1 MVVATSDQFYEHGRL
16 LPVAPAVLFP
26 SYLVY
31 CAHCME
37 RQGNVRNDV
46 REHFLSN
53 PQRWDTFRDKMVSPF
68 QIVSSNDNR
77 VNSHPV
83 VSDPYLSLRF
93 KSFEEDRCAQTLHPE
108 HDVGV
113 FCQVSLLSSQWLVSA
128 IQRLEHM
135 LQSWDAQSV
144 LERLSCKSCDYVRTT
159 SNTQPKVSLEK
170 RRNGDETRIE
180 VVITT

>member
-31 CAHCME
+31 CAHCVE

-53 PQRWDTFRDKMVSPF
+53 PQRWDTFRDKTVSPF
-68 QIVSSNDNR
+68 QIISSNDNR

-83 VSDPYLSLRF
+83 VSHPYLSLWFTSF
-93 KSFEEDRCAQTLHPE
+93 KEDRCTRALHPG
-108 HDVGV
+108 HDVGMS
-113 FCQVSLLSSQWLVSA
+113 CQVSLLSDQQFASA
-128 IQRLEHM
+128 VQRLRHV
-135 LQSWDAQSV
+135 LWSWGA
-144 LERLSCKSCDYVRTT
+144 
-159 SNTQPKVSLEK
+159 
-170 RRNGDETRIE
+170 RRDPRSRE
-180 VVITT
+180 VEL